1 MPDPAKPTPRQ
12 RAHRFYMME
21 AMRRLEWDLH
31 NAIDSSGRIP
41 ETWHEIAAAPPH
53 PKRERVT
60 LRLNPEVVKFFRSM
74 GSDYGPRIN
83 AVLESFMHA
92 RLAGVLRGADTAEA
106 YRPDGARP
114 DWGEAE
120 DQAAP
125 SAPRPSPTER
135 IAALR
140 RALAAQPGGLPD
152 AVP

>member
-83 AVLESFMHA
+83 AMLESFMDA
-92 RLAGVLRGADTAEA
+92 SGNKEKLRDAFTKAVPMGRMG
-106 YRPDGARP
+106 RPDDLPGAILFFAS
-114 DWGEAE
+114 DDAGFVTG
-120 DQAAP
+120 QVI
-125 SAPRPSPTER
+125 SVN
-135 IAALR
+135 
-140 RALAAQPGGLPD
+140 GGLY
-152 AVP
+152 

>member
-1 MPDPAKPTPRQ
+1 MPDPAKQTPRQ

-31 NAIDSSGRIP
+31 HAIDSSGRIP
-41 ETWHEIAAAPPH
+41 ETWHEIATAPPH

-60 LRLNPEVVKFFRSM
+60 LRLNPEVLKFFRSM

-92 RLAGVLRGADTAEA
+92 RLAGVLRGAETAET
-106 YRPDGARP
+106 YRPAGARP
-114 DWGEAE
+114 DWGEME
-120 DQAAP
+120 EQDMP
-125 SAPRPSPTER
+125 RSPRPSPGER

-140 RALAAQPGGLPD
+140 RAMAARQATLPD
-152 AVP
+152 ALP